1 MTANVMLFGGG
12 KSLNSQEFTNAIV
25 NLSHKE
31 WCREIVAWEKYPNSI
46 GLTIKGYSEKWKR
59 NFTCTTSV
67 ATWVFEDAK
76 ENPVEFIEK
85 MVLESDVETTPNE

>member
-1 MTANVMLFGGG
+1 MSSPG
-12 KSLNSQEFTNAIV
+12 FTSVILK
-25 NLSHKE
+25 LSHKE
-31 WCREIVAWEKYPNSI
+31 WCREIVAWEKYPDSI